1 MPEDSDL
8 AAAAS
13 SIVNAREIITSVP
26 VLAHVPNVQDGD
38 TRTLLRRLLEI
49 LTLHNEALDSLRSAI
64 EKQTR
69 V

>member
-1 MPEDSDL
+1 VPEDSDF

-13 SIVNAREIITSVP
+13 SIVNAREIITSVQ
-26 VLAHVPNVQDGD
+26 VLAHVPNVQDDD

-69 V
+69 A

>member
-8 AAAAS
+8 AAAAG

-64 EKQTR
+64 EKQSR
-69 V
+69 A

>member
-8 AAAAS
+8 AAAAG

-26 VLAHVPNVQDGD
+26 VLAHVPNVQDDD

-64 EKQTR
+64 EKQIR
-69 V
+69 A

>member
-8 AAAAS
+8 AAAAG

-64 EKQTR
+64 EKR
-69 V
+69 SRA